1 MIEGELVM
9 FWLYFSLWVITGFF
23 SSWIMASDFYNRGWE
38 IKVTDLLMFL
48 IIMPLFGPL
57 SLVGS
62 IVATYGDKVIVKK
75 R

>member
-1 MIEGELVM
+1 M
-9 FWLYFSLWVITGFF
+9 FWLYFSLWVTTGFLA
-23 SSWIMASDFYNRGWE
+23 SWIMANDFYNRGWG

-62 IVATYGDKVIVKK
+62 IVATYGDKVVVKK